1 MLLYNRI
8 AALFM
13 ALFAFLSSLFG
24 AVGGN
29 ARRGEWLLEGV
40 PEFGAGQYSSAL
52 YNTGTGLP
60 LETDDGP
67 SAPAYSYMQL
77 ISRTTKRDV
86 KNYCALL
93 SRSGYTE
100 AFAYRIENNEAYAY
114 EKDGRGVYVY
124 FNAYSAETRVIDDC
138 CNTVSLADFGYCE
151 PVEGSAAQPGVYQFS
166 YPYTD
171 ADHPDDSVYANSGMM
186 YIILLSDRSVVLI
199 DGGEYKHSTDRNT
212 AELYRFLKELTGND
226 GASPV
231 RIAMWYCTHCHSDH
245 MYLFNKLLHDYHDK
259 IVVERLMFNFQPDSV
274 LEKEASVTDLKHF
287 IAAYCPN
294 AAYVKARPGYSFRL
308 QDAFFEVLYAQ
319 EDAVDA
325 KDASWGFT
333 NANDISAVLRVTLGG
348 KTFLF
353 LGDSDRI
360 PADILLK
367 KYSWVTLKA
376 DVLQAAHH
384 LFNDLPELYRVIR
397 PKYVF
402 CPQSKL
408 RAETEPMEAY
418 ETLRK
423 LLPKPQFF
431 FASEGIVYGLTPGE
445 NGAFTVSETPVD
457 CIPYDGTYNC

>member
-1 MLLYNRI
+1 M
-8 AALFM
+8 
-13 ALFAFLSSLFG
+13 
-24 AVGGN
+24 
-29 ARRGEWLLEGV
+29 
-40 PEFGAGQYSSAL
+40 
-52 YNTGTGLP
+52 
-60 LETDDGP
+60 
-67 SAPAYSYMQL
+67 
-77 ISRTTKRDV
+77 
-86 KNYCALL
+86 
-93 SRSGYTE
+93 
-100 AFAYRIENNEAYAY
+100 
-114 EKDGRGVYVY
+114 
-124 FNAYSAETRVIDDC
+124 
-138 CNTVSLADFGYCE
+138 
-151 PVEGSAAQPGVYQFS
+151 
-166 YPYTD
+166 
-171 ADHPDDSVYANSGMM
+171 
-186 YIILLSDRSVVLI
+186 
-199 DGGEYKHSTDRNT
+199 
-212 AELYRFLKELTGND
+212 
-226 GASPV
+226 
-231 RIAMWYCTHCHSDH
+231 
-245 MYLFNKLLHDYHDK
+245 
-259 IVVERLMFNFQPDSV
+259 
-274 LEKEASVTDLKHF
+274 
-287 IAAYCPN
+287 
-294 AAYVKARPGYSFRL
+294 
-308 QDAFFEVLYAQ
+308 
-319 EDAVDA
+319 DA